1 MHIHAYVV
9 TSAPQESMWQV
20 LTDYENLPKIVPGM
34 LESRLLGRENGEVL
48 VRQAARVADVLDLSA
63 EVTLAVREEPPDRI
77 LFRCVAGDL
86 KRMDG
91 MWRLINSTVSGV
103 LVAYEVVIQP
113 SAWVPCW
120 IVKRRLHEEVPRQ
133 LHALANEAERR
144 VSTSSN
150 GPHRRGTRSR

>member
-1 MHIHAYVV
+1 
-9 TSAPQESMWQV
+9 MWQV
-20 LTDYENLPKIVPGM
+20 LTDYENLSKIVPGM
-34 LESRLLGRENGEVL
+34 LESRLLGHQNGEKL

-86 KRMDG
+86 KRMEG
-91 MWRLINSTVSGV
+91 MWRLANSTDSGV

-144 VSTSSN
+144 ASSSSSEPE
-150 GPHRRGTRSR
+150 GRGARSQ